1 MRTALALALCALLW
15 RPAGPLHAVNTFF
28 MDNMPIARMS
38 SEDIDILLRAV
49 NETLDQAPDG
59 TTRRWDNPDTG
70 AGGLLTPRNSYKDKD
85 RDCRDLEVEN
95 HAGGMT
101 NRSVIPACRQ
111 PDGTWKAR
119 P

>member
-1 MRTALALALCALLW
+1 MRIAFALCAFLCLA
-15 RPAGPLHAVNTFF
+15 AGPLQAVNTFF
-28 MDNMPIARMS
+28 MDQMPISRMS
-38 SEDIDILLRAV
+38 PEDIDILLKAV

-59 TTRRWDNPDTG
+59 TTRRWDSPGTG
-70 AGGLLTPRNSYKDKD
+70 AGGLLTPRNSYQDEG
-85 RDCRDLEVEN
+85 RDCRDLELEN